1 MSISFFRGNLG
12 NKMFIYA
19 LLYVFKLKYGYDIY
33 VSKVVHDHLNYVF
46 ENLGNVQNVFCFRR
60 LDNYRV
66 STKKVQFSFP
76 VRRAKVNFFCGH
88 PVVLL

>member
-33 VSKVVHDHLNYVF
+33 VTKVVHDHLNYVF
-46 ENLGNVQNVFCFRR
+46 ENLGNVQNVLRINTYYV
-60 LDNYRV
+60 LAD
-66 STKKVQFSFP
+66 KKASFTLIQKIKP
-76 VRRAKVNFFCGH
+76 FF
-88 PVVLL
+88 V